1 MNADYV
7 LSVNTCWKLF
17 TKSNIFSIAVINA
30 VIDL

>member
-7 LSVNTCWKLF
+7 LSVNTCWKLLA
-17 TKSNIFSIAVINA
+17 KSNIFYIAVINA